1 MGLDS
6 TMFFVSKNASQ
17 IDKLKKYYNDL
28 TPLYGQ
34 CGVNV
39 TGVYK
44 KIEVEDFLVLQV
56 DYRNTY
62 DWEIIG
68 KLCEDELFTLLDE
81 VTCLYEDSSIC
92 ELVALTIPNADDIS
106 KEYVADPMTCYLYDT
121 SWKQKLPL
129 AKILT
134 AVKYWGK
141 SWV

>member
-17 IDKLKKYYNDL
+17 IDKLKKYYNNL

-68 KLCEDELFTLLDE
+68 KLYEDELFTLLDE

-92 ELVALTIPNADDIS
+92 ELVALTIPNADNIS